1 MLRYATKCNYS
12 TINEERIVLTER
24 IADLLDSAVAIP
36 LDEAAPLLRYTPA
49 SLRLA
54 VRQGRIPGVR
64 VGGRWM
70 IPTDYLRKVA
80 AGAA

>member
-1 MLRYATKCNYS
+1 M
-12 TINEERIVLTER
+12 LTER
-24 IADLLDSAVAIP
+24 LDDLLGTAVALP

-54 VRQGRIPGVR
+54 VRAGRIPGIR

-70 IPTDYLRKVA
+70 VPTAYLRKVA
-80 AGAA
+80 EAA